1 MKTSHWL
8 NWTPGTPITGEDRYA
23 ELTKLP
29 KTEFVSFV
37 SSAIGPSAA
46 IEVTV
51 RQVVFLTAPCVC
63 SEKLLP
69 HFRHHDGSG
78 PAADYWRARPV
89 LDPLWGDLCPC
100 GGREWR
106 KLDGPKLE
114 CALCH
119 RVVRSE
125 YLVKGGTR

>member
-1 MKTSHWL
+1 MSLSRWL
-8 NWTPGTPITGEDRYA
+8 NWTPGMPITGEDRYA
-23 ELTKLP
+23 ELTKPP
-29 KTEFVSFV
+29 KPEFVSFV
-37 SSAIGPSAA
+37 SCATGPSAA

-51 RQVVFLTAPCVC
+51 RQVVFLPVPCVC

-78 PAADYWRARPV
+78 PETDHWRAPV
-89 LDPLWGDLCPC
+89 LDPLWGDACPC

-114 CALCH
+114 CALCR